1 MPTKDKVLK
10 KSILNSLIRF
20 IDLQLSLLCCI
31 LFGTA
36 VAILDLMSETVSFP
50 YILLPVM
57 FVCILAVS
65 RLTIKS
71 QLKSQV
77 EQRQDSTTKPCT
89 HSQELDHFK
98 DKIKTALLQ
107 DTEYTRQIEGIIY
120 DQLMFTFLDQAQKTE
135 SSIDII
141 GNYVSSLNSLLQKED
156 TITSELSRAV
166 ELLSECN
173 VKLDNNAKEVL
184 EISER
189 FAGLKNESANLK
201 EGSSNI
207 LGLLDY
213 ITSIARDTQ
222 LLSLN
227 ASIEAAKSDSSGK
240 GFAVIAEEIKKLSD
254 STKSS
259 VDSIRNT
266 LEGFINSLDL
276 VIEQIDQQF
285 SSITTK
291 AQEYKEMTANAKHTI
306 EQVRSIADSVFEIK
320 DEISKEIDRS
330 KIVYGKISS
339 LSENFDTMSEIT
351 DKIIEKNTLIQ
362 NNLIEVAE
370 IINSKENS
378 IQKDAG

>member
-1 MPTKDKVLK
+1 MTKDKTLK
-10 KSILNSLIRF
+10 KSIFNNFIRF
-20 IDLQLSLLCCI
+20 IDLKLSLLCCV
-31 LFGTA
+31 LFGAAAA
-36 VAILDLMSETVSFP
+36 VLDLTLENLSFP

-57 FVCILAVS
+57 FVCTLAVS
-65 RLTIKS
+65 RLTIKP
-71 QLKSQV
+71 LPKNQV
-77 EQRQDSTTKPCT
+77 EQPQAPPVKPCI
-89 HSQELDHFK
+89 HSQELNQLK
-98 DKIKTALLQ
+98 EKVKTALLQ
-107 DTEYTRQIEGIIY
+107 DTEYTRQIEGMIY

-135 SSIDII
+135 SSIEII

-156 TITSELSRAV
+156 TITSELSKAV

-173 VKLDNNAKEVL
+173 VKLDNNAQEVL

-227 ASIEAAKSDSSGK
+227 ASIEAAKSDNSSK
-240 GFAVIAEEIKKLSD
+240 GFSVIAGEIKKLSE

-259 VDSIRNT
+259 VDNIKNT

-276 VIEQIDQQF
+276 VIEQIDRQF
-285 SSITTK
+285 SAITGK
-291 AQEYKEMTANAKHTI
+291 AQEYKEMTVNAKHTI
-306 EQVRSIADSVFEIK
+306 EQVRSIAGSVFEIK

-330 KIVYGKISS
+330 KSVYGKISS

-362 NNLIEVAE
+362 NDLTEVAE
-370 IINSKENS
+370 MIDSKEDS
-378 IQKDAG
+378 VQKNAS